1 MLASVHCV
9 EAFSVLS
16 FALSLE
22 LKLNICFWVK
32 SNTCPLCHLLFVLF
46 FAQYPPLSHQEWIRA
61 HNNTLSLWLLN
72 SAPQWRA
79 AMFQHTPLQWHID
92 CREESRIWGPK
103 VMGSGWAIIDVFRDS
118 QMIPQIVML
127 VFVCELMQIHENCTK
142 RMSNDGG
149 YWQFTQPG
157 TGVNSNGVT
166 PVVIDRIQ
174 SCDRPRE

>member
-9 EAFSVLS
+9 EAFSVS

-103 VMGSGWAIIDVFRDS
+103 VMGWLSNNWCFPRFTNDSTDCHAGLCMRADANPRKLYQEDVEWRRLLAIYAARYWRQQQWSHSSCHRSD
-118 QMIPQIVML
+118 
-127 VFVCELMQIHENCTK
+127 TK
-142 RMSNDGG
+142 L
-149 YWQFTQPG
+149 W
-157 TGVNSNGVT
+157 
-166 PVVIDRIQ
+166 
-174 SCDRPRE
+174 